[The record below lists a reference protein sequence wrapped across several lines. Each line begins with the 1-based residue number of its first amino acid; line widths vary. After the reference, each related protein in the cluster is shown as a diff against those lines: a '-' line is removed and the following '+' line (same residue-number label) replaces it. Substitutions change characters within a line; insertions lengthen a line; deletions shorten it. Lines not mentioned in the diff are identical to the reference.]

1 MRDKLKEARRRDS
14 QRLRKAHGAA
24 MGALK
29 SLDTA
34 DSPSALRAGIAAAR
48 PHVGALP
55 ALEEE
60 VSAAESRL
68 QELSVASEP
77 AAVERSGMAVAAD
90 WPHEGDQLK
99 VLPIPLAPLQEATE
113 QFSSASMVGKGGCAS
128 VYRGALPHPEAGSCL
143 VAVKKM
149 HEVHSSSELQALERE
164 ITILRQCRHPHLLPL
179 LGHCLDLAAPC
190 LVFPLMTGGSLESR
204 LRLAADDC
212 AQLRRLGLFADREPK
227 PLTWRQR
234 LRIVREAVGALAYL
248 HGAIAGGKPAVIHRD
263 FKPANILLD
272 ERLTA
277 YLSDTGF
284 AKSAATGAAASLTT
298 RSGACY
304 TPGYADQFILS
315 GEGHSVIT
323 DGYAVGITLLVILTN
338 RSPLD
343 IVPKIEAEHDAD
355 FEDIRAERFAQPAW
369 PTHVAQ
375 KLAALVH
382 SRSDGLCHP
391 KRRKRIE
398 LARVLETL
406 DGCLASSGGE
416 AAEDAP
422 AAAAAAAA
430 VAAADDARASYVPS
444 APSLLVRKLG
454 SAAAATDGAAKV
466 RGLQRKS
473 SDAFDALVRRL
484 DAVYAPHRARAPSEF
499 KVRLDFWRGACAMPE
514 RLHAEMH
521 TLRVWRNAAEHHD
534 AERWARDGPSGEDEF
549 VRLVERLGAAVGK
562 LEAAAR

>member
-1 MRDKLKEARRRDS
+1 
-14 QRLRKAHGAA
+14 

-34 DSPSALRAGIAAAR
+34 NSPSALRAGIAAAM
-48 PHVGALP
+48 PHMGALP
-55 ALEEE
+55 ALADE
-60 VSAAESRL
+60 VSAAESKL
-68 QELSVASEP
+68 EELSVASEP
-77 AAVERSGMAVAAD
+77 VAVERSGMAVAAD

-343 IVPKIEAEHDAD
+343 IITKIEAEHDAD
-355 FEDIRAERFAQPAW
+355 FEDIPAERFAQPAW

-398 LARVLETL
+398 LAR
-406 DGCLASSGGE
+406 
-416 AAEDAP
+416 
-422 AAAAAAAA
+422 
-430 VAAADDARASYVPS
+430 
-444 APSLLVRKLG
+444 LG

-484 DAVYAPHRARAPSEF
+484 DAVYAPHRALAPSEF

-534 AERWARDGPSGEDEF
+534 AERWARDGPSGDDEF